1 MHSSGRSTGVNVGKS
16 SSSNLNGGGGG
27 NGDLNGLASSM
38 PSPSAT
44 ILDTLKKKMNMLK
57 DELEVS
63 KDELERTRQQLEEEK
78 RRRECVS
85 PASASRSVS
94 SFFLRLYLSSWPLSL
109 SLIRPG
115 PPHEPN
121 DQMTAPLSH
130 SKRPAHPFLSSIS
143 G

>member
-1 MHSSGRSTGVNVGKS
+1 MHSSAGRSTGVNVGKS
-16 SSSNLNGGGGG
+16 SSSNLNGNDMNGGGG
-27 NGDLNGLASSM
+27 GGGMSSM

-85 PASASRSVS
+85 LMLKRSKHLEHVDRFSFLASLTTLLTSASQMTR
-94 SFFLRLYLSSWPLSL
+94 RPLSCFEL
-109 SLIRPG
+109 VQLTLTSLFVHIG
-115 PPHEPN
+115 
-121 DQMTAPLSH
+121 
-130 SKRPAHPFLSSIS
+130 
-143 G
+143 